1 MVSRMDARGA
11 EALRQYIE
19 AKGHAGVEV
28 AISPLPAT
36 TVTTLDRWSRAVDA
50 RETIEWGQT
59 AA

>member
-1 MVSRMDARGA
+1 MVSRMDAEGV
-11 EALRQYIE
+11 EALHQYIE
-19 AKGHAGVEV
+19 AKGLAGVEV
-28 AISPLPAT
+28 VISPVAAT